1 MNGSNNYDDPF
12 APSKHTAPTGLPFQV
27 YISLMEIKY

>member
-12 APSKHTAPTGLPFQV
+12 APSKHTKPQAYRSRCIYL
-27 YISLMEIKY
+27 